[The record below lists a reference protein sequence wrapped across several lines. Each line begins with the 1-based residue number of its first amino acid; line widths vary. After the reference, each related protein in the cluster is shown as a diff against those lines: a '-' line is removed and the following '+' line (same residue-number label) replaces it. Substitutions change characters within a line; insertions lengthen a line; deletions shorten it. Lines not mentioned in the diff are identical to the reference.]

1 VTQAPAQG
9 GIAVERGEVAE
20 QLTGAAGHDRFD
32 HQDAGRVLGNFMLA
46 GADCLN
52 MTRLALS
59 LSGYVNGVPRKHA
72 QTAQGMFP
80 DHQVRSPTFTA
91 TPAEP
96 GDLNHCCPRADFLNT
111 LELVLAGSGA
121 CRRKNAALR

>member
-1 VTQAPAQG
+1 MIVHREAPF
-9 GIAVERGEVAE
+9 VCVVAHE
-20 QLTGAAGHDRFD
+20 SGVSSMD
-32 HQDAGRVLGNFMLA
+32 
-46 GADCLN
+46 DCL
-52 MTRLALS
+52 
-59 LSGYVNGVPRKHA
+59 KC
-72 QTAQGMFP
+72 Q
-80 DHQVRSPTFTA
+80 TFTA